1 MAARRACPALL
12 LLLNADVTHSAAPSR
27 ARGGAGGAACA
38 PAAAARVRRFS
49 RPSVGRHMA
58 SHDVDAPSAD
68 AAPGGLAPKRY
79 PSARSLA
86 GSAAGSPAGSRSGS
100 PAPGGRLS
108 GTASAAPR
116 KSTAT
121 ALLGS
126 GDAPPWPFPPG
137 AEESDGSVGGGSL
150 RGGDSSSS
158 LKGGGVRR
166 LANSP
171 SWAGVS
177 G

>member
-100 PAPGGRLS
+100 PVPGGRLS
-108 GTASAAPR
+108 GTTSAPR

>member
-100 PAPGGRLS
+100 PAPGGRVS
-108 GTASAAPR
+108 GTGVAAR